1 LKSNFSTATTGDLK
15 LKMARRRLTT
25 YLRQKFGVSV
35 FLQDMVLTNWS
46 EDVGEFQ
53 GNAIS
58 VNPAAR
64 NVRDSIFV
72 ICHLFGHMIQFS
84 EFDKYRNLVEA
95 VDRPKPLKLRLA
107 FKRRFA
113 QYELEAYCYG
123 RELMRR
129 SLGEPF
135 AATMDE
141 AYHLYFRTDLELFFR
156 YVASGRR
163 NTVQAFSHAIRAK
176 NRARKATGERP
187 ISNKVLP
194 RSIMPVR
201 GAVVV

>member
-1 LKSNFSTATTGDLK
+1 MGDLK
-15 LKMARRRLTT
+15 LKMARRRLAA
-25 YLRQKFGVSV
+25 YLRQKFGVNV
-35 FLQDMVLTNWS
+35 FLKGMALTNWS
-46 EDVGEFQ
+46 EDIGEFE
-53 GNAIS
+53 GMAIS

-95 VDRPKPLKLRLA
+95 VDRPKPLKLRWA
-107 FKRRFA
+107 FKRQFA

-135 AATMDE
+135 AAAMDD

-163 NTVQAFSHAIRAK
+163 NTVQAFSHAMRTK
-176 NRARKATGERP
+176 SRARKATGERP
-187 ISNKVLP
+187 ITDKALP
-194 RSIMPVR
+194 AFIVPAR